1 MPRELSYA
9 QSFQTDCLEQ
19 LGVVSWFAS
28 SEPVVGVTFRPAQ
41 PWARADGLV
50 ADAPP
55 VVVSEPDVSA
65 FAPPEP
71 VVPPKPVDPAEKDA
85 SVANLRQQ
93 LNAAPEVI
101 VEDLQPIEE
110 PSVHIDPMPEVVDAG
125 LPTRVS
131 MAGYW
136 VAERL
141 LLITDL
147 PLSFD
152 DEAALDKLALSLSK
166 ALLKQDIEAWQKAN
180 FIWPGK
186 LKNRY
191 LLNRQDWVLGAFEQF
206 LTNYLK
212 ADAPLWVIIAGEQG
226 AQFVEALPAGHPLK
240 AYPTAHVHS
249 LPQMLRIPEL
259 RKEAWQTMQ
268 STFFNK

>member
-28 SEPVVGVTFRPAQ
+28 SEPVFGVTYRSAQ
-41 PWARADGLV
+41 PWARADGGV

-55 VVVSEPDVSA
+55 VAIPEPDLSA
-65 FAPPEP
+65 FAPREP
-71 VVPPKPVDPAEKDA
+71 VASPKPIDPAEKDG

-93 LNAAPEVI
+93 LNAAPDVI

-110 PSVHIDPMPEVVDAG
+110 LSVDIEPIPEVVDAG

-152 DEAALDKLALSLSK
+152 DESALDKLALSLSK
-166 ALLKQDIEAWQKAN
+166 ALLKQDIDAWQKAN

-186 LKNRY
+186 LKNRH

-206 LTNYLK
+206 LSNYLK
-212 ADAPLWVIIAGEQG
+212 PAEPLWVVVAGEQG
-226 AQFVEALPAGHPLK
+226 MRFIDALPGTHQLK
-240 AYPTAHVHS
+240 SFPTAQVHS

-259 RKEAWQTMQ
+259 RKEAWQMMQ
-268 STFFNK
+268 STFFHK